1 MRKTIKLYKKITLEI
16 IQCLKDDKI
25 EELEILFEKR
35 EKILQEEK
43 NNKNFKDLMINIGII
58 DLDKTIKNLLNQ
70 NMIKIKLEIQ
80 KQKLSTITNNT
91 YINNNQQKINI
102 FNAKV

>member
-1 MRKTIKLYKKITLEI
+1 MDNIKLYKKITLEI

-25 EELEILFEKR
+25 EELENINKKR

>member
-1 MRKTIKLYKKITLEI
+1 MDNIKLYKKITLEI

-35 EKILQEEK
+35 EKILQDEK

>member
-1 MRKTIKLYKKITLEI
+1 MDNIKLYKKITLEI

-58 DLDKTIKNLLNQ
+58 DLDRTIKNLLNQ
-70 NMIKIKLEIQ
+70 SMIKIKLEIQ